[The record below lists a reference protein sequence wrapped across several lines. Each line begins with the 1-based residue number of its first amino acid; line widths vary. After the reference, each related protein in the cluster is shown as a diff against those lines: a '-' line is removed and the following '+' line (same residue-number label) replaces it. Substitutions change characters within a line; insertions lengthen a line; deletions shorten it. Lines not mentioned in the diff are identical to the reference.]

1 MRTTITAVAAVLIGT
16 GSVAAQD
23 APRFF
28 TESLPAQSVGP
39 ILQGYGALK
48 GEDAALDEKTL
59 ELIAV
64 AVAAQIPCQ
73 YCLYAHRKN
82 ARNAGA
88 TDAELREAVAMGGM
102 IRPFSTA
109 LYGAGYDF
117 ETFKTEHDAIA
128 PPTN

>member
-48 GEDAALDEKTL
+48 WEDAALDAKTL

-64 AVAAQIPCQ
+64 AVAAQIPCD
-73 YCLYAHRKN
+73 YCVYAHVKN
-82 ARNAGA
+82 ARVAGA

-102 IRPFSTA
+102 IRLFSTA
-109 LYGAGYDF
+109 LHGAAYDF
-117 ETFKTEHDAIA
+117 DEFKAQHDAIV